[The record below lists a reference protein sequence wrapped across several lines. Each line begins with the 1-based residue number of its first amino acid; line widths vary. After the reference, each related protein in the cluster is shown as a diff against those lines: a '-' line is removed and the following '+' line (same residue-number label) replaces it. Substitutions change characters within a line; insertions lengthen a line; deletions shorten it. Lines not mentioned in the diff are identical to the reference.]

1 MDQLL
6 ALFPLHSAA
15 ELQGHLA
22 RANGVL
28 ELAIDTL
35 LAGPQ
40 ECTTTN
46 SSSSDNNNNHNNNNN
61 NNSVYQS
68 ASIREGKLGTIDLT
82 RSESGKSSGQGRAV
96 VFDLTTD
103 SSDEGDGAQ
112 DMSFDLPSTSAGP
125 SIYPAFSSAA
135 ARDEGDGAQYMSF
148 DLPSSSA
155 GSSVYP
161 PPSSVAVRDAVLPD
175 NNGANGGVNK
185 GVDFVAALASF
196 EDFHAEQ
203 QRLIEEQRRLELEE
217 RLRRAVEAIE
227 LEQRI
232 RLLCSN
238 FITLAQDMFKDISVD
253 FLEDLMRRTI
263 PMLSSMEELADA
275 CIQAITNMKD
285 AYPRRAKRKRSID
298 DVGNGHRGKRAD
310 ESDEDAS
317 NSEDEADAGAS
328 SSNTQTY
335 APSQTQ
341 TQNQNQTR
349 PHRDYMDC
357 SFRMM
362 GAYEACC
369 LNQLYQDFP
378 KISSG
383 TIKNCMRK
391 HRNHYI
397 PTFEYIT
404 NLWADLETAPGRTTE
419 SSTEV
424 FMVELQTPRKEKPR
438 RGKQILDPEFQAEL
452 DWLKARTAKEMA
464 EIEALEQEEK
474 NTAYYKERNELI
486 ECGCCFD
493 EVAPNRVAQCE
504 DGHLFCMECSRRGA
518 EVEIGYQRTVLKCMS
533 AGCKSAFA
541 DSEAIKFLPS
551 AVFKG
556 LLRARQQQEL
566 KMAGLDSL
574 VECPFCPYAAVMEN
588 ENDKE
593 FRCQARRCRKISC
606 RLCKQL
612 THIPLSCEEHRK
624 EQEKNSV
631 LSAQHRVEEQMS
643 QALIREC
650 PKCKSRFFK
659 TEGCNKMTCPECH
672 TKMCYVCKKEI
683 KDYSHFDQT
692 PANSAP
698 RNRNLCRLWENTIQR
713 NEAEVKAAAQRSM
726 QELEAQEPSLVAHV
740 RIDIPK

>member
-1 MDQLL
+1 NQ
-6 ALFPLHSAA
+6 A
-15 ELQGHLA
+15 
-22 RANGVL
+22 
-28 ELAIDTL
+28 
-35 LAGPQ
+35 
-40 ECTTTN
+40 
-46 SSSSDNNNNHNNNNN
+46 
-61 NNSVYQS
+61 
-68 ASIREGKLGTIDLT
+68 TIDLT
-82 RSESGKSSGQGRAV
+82 HSKPGSSSGQRPAV
-96 VFDLTTD
+96 IFDLTTD
-103 SSDEGDGAQ
+103 SSDDGDGAQ
-112 DMSFDLPSTSAGP
+112 DMSFELSFTSAVP
-125 SIYPAFSSAA
+125 SIYP
-135 ARDEGDGAQYMSF
+135 
-148 DLPSSSA
+148 
-155 GSSVYP
+155 P
-161 PPSSVAVRDAVLPD
+161 PPSIAVREAVLPE
-175 NNGANGGVNK
+175 NGGADAGVNGGVRIA
-185 GVDFVAALASF
+185 AALPSF
-196 EDFHAEQ
+196 DDFHSEQ

-217 RLRRAVEAIE
+217 RLRRAAEAAE

-263 PMLSSMEELADA
+263 PMLSSIEELADA
-275 CIQAITNMKD
+275 CIQVITNMKD

-298 DVGNGHRGKRAD
+298 DVGNGDRGHGIQ
-310 ESDEDAS
+310 ESDEEDAS
-317 NSEDEADAGAS
+317 NSEDEADAGSS
-328 SSNTQTY
+328 SSNTQAHT
-335 APSQTQ
+335 SSQIQTQ
-341 TQNQNQTR
+341 SQHQTR
-349 PHRDYMDC
+349 PHRDYMDY
-357 SFRMM
+357 SVKFM
-362 GAYEACC
+362 GAYETCC
-369 LNQLYQDFP
+369 LNQLYADFP

-391 HRNHYI
+391 HRNHYV

-404 NLWADLETAPGRTTE
+404 NLWAELETAPGRRTE
-419 SSTEV
+419 ASAEV
-424 FMVELQTPRKEKPR
+424 FMQELQTPRKEKPR
-438 RGKQILDPEFQAEL
+438 RGKQIVDPEFQAEL
-452 DWLKARTAKEMA
+452 DWLKARTAKEVA
-464 EIEALEQEEK
+464 EIEAIEKEEM

-493 EVAPNRVAQCE
+493 DVAPNRVAQCE

-533 AGCKSAFA
+533 AGCTSAFA

-672 TKMCYVCKKEI
+672 TKMCYVCKKQI

-698 RNRNLCRLWENTIQR
+698 RNKNLCRLWENTIQR
-713 NEAEVKAAAQRSM
+713 NEAEVKAAAERSM
-726 QELEAQEPSLVAHV
+726 QELEAQEPSLVGQV

>member
-40 ECTTTN
+40 ECTTT
-46 SSSSDNNNNHNNNNN
+46 SSSSSSSNSNNNNN
-61 NNSVYQS
+61 YNYNYNYNVYQS
-68 ASIREGKLGTIDLT
+68 ASTREGKLGTIDLT
-82 RSESGKSSGQGRAV
+82 RSESGKSSGHRPAV

-112 DMSFDLPSTSAGP
+112 DMSFDLPSTSAGS
-125 SIYPAFSSAA
+125 SIYPAPSSAA
-135 ARDEGDGAQYMSF
+135 ARDEGDGAQDMSF
-148 DLPSSSA
+148 DLTSSSA
-155 GSSVYP
+155 GPSIYP
-161 PPSSVAVRDAVLPD
+161 PPSSVTVRDAVLPD
-175 NNGANGGVNK
+175 NNGANGGVNGGVDKGVNGGVNK

-217 RLRRAVEAIE
+217 RLRRAAEAIE

-298 DVGNGHRGKRAD
+298 DVGNGHRGQRAD

-317 NSEDEADAGAS
+317 NSEDEADAGTS

-357 SFRMM
+357 SLRMM

-391 HRNHYI
+391 HRSHYI

-404 NLWADLETAPGRTTE
+404 NLWADLETAPGRRTE
-419 SSTEV
+419 SSAEV

-533 AGCKSAFA
+533 AGCKSAFT

-566 KMAGLDSL
+566 KM
-574 VECPFCPYAAVMEN
+574 
-588 ENDKE
+588 
-593 FRCQARRCRKISC
+593 
-606 RLCKQL
+606 
-612 THIPLSCEEHRK
+612 HRK

-698 RNRNLCRLWENTIQR
+698 RNKNLCRLWENTIQR

-726 QELEAQEPSLVAHV
+726 QELEAQEPSLVAQV

>member
-1 MDQLL
+1 MEHLL
-6 ALFPLHSAA
+6 ALFPLHSAD
-15 ELQGHLA
+15 ELQSHLA

-28 ELAIDTL
+28 EQAIETL
-35 LAGPQ
+35 LADP
-40 ECTTTN
+40 ERSTPTH
-46 SSSSDNNNNHNNNNN
+46 SSGNNNDI
-61 NNSVYQS
+61 VYQG
-68 ASIREGKLGTIDLT
+68 ASVGKRKQGTIDLT
-82 RSESGKSSGQGRAV
+82 RPEPENGFEHRSAV
-96 VFDLTTD
+96 IFDLTTD
-103 SSDEGDGAQ
+103 SSDEGEGVQ
-112 DMSFDLPSTSAGP
+112 DMSFDLPSTAAGP
-125 SIYPAFSSAA
+125 SLSPP
-135 ARDEGDGAQYMSF
+135 
-148 DLPSSSA
+148 LP
-155 GSSVYP
+155 
-161 PPSSVAVRDAVLPD
+161 SVAVRNASLLEM
-175 NNGANGGVNK
+175 NSANGAAKENVN
-185 GVDFVAALASF
+185 VVAACPSF
-196 EDFHAEQ
+196 EDFHNEQ

-217 RLRRAVEAIE
+217 RLRRAAEAAE

-238 FITLAQDMFKDISVD
+238 FITLAQDMFKDISVE
-253 FLEDLMRRTI
+253 FLNDLMQRTI
-263 PMLSSMEELADA
+263 PMLSSIEELADA
-275 CIQAITNMKD
+275 CIQVISNMKD

-298 DVGNGHRGKRAD
+298 DVGNGHRGQGAD

-317 NSEDEADAGAS
+317 NSEDEADTGGS

-335 APSQTQ
+335 IPSQTQ
-341 TQNQNQTR
+341 TQAQNQKQTR

-357 SFRMM
+357 SVRMM

-404 NLWADLETAPGRTTE
+404 NLWADLETAPGRRTQA
-419 SSTEV
+419 SDEV
-424 FMVELQTPRKEKPR
+424 YMVELQTPRKEKPG

-452 DWLKARTAKEMA
+452 NWLKARTAKEMA
-464 EIEALEQEEK
+464 EIEALEKEER

-533 AGCKSAFA
+533 AGCTSTFTDA
-541 DSEAIKFLPS
+541 EAIKFLPS

-692 PANSAP
+692 PANSP
-698 RNRNLCRLWENTIQR
+698 PKNKNLCRLWENTIQR

-726 QELEAQEPSLVAHV
+726 QELRAQEPSLVAKV
-740 RIDIPK
+740 RVNIPN

>member
-1 MDQLL
+1 
-6 ALFPLHSAA
+6 
-15 ELQGHLA
+15 
-22 RANGVL
+22 
-28 ELAIDTL
+28 
-35 LAGPQ
+35 
-40 ECTTTN
+40 
-46 SSSSDNNNNHNNNNN
+46 
-61 NNSVYQS
+61 
-68 ASIREGKLGTIDLT
+68 
-82 RSESGKSSGQGRAV
+82 
-96 VFDLTTD
+96 
-103 SSDEGDGAQ
+103 
-112 DMSFDLPSTSAGP
+112 
-125 SIYPAFSSAA
+125 
-135 ARDEGDGAQYMSF
+135 
-148 DLPSSSA
+148 
-155 GSSVYP
+155 
-161 PPSSVAVRDAVLPD
+161 
-175 NNGANGGVNK
+175 
-185 GVDFVAALASF
+185 
-196 EDFHAEQ
+196 
-203 QRLIEEQRRLELEE
+203 
-217 RLRRAVEAIE
+217 
-227 LEQRI
+227 
-232 RLLCSN
+232 
-238 FITLAQDMFKDISVD
+238 MFKDISVD
-253 FLEDLMRRTI
+253 FLEDLMQRTI
-263 PMLSSMEELADA
+263 PMLSSIEELADA
-275 CIQAITNMKD
+275 CIQVITNMKD

-298 DVGNGHRGKRAD
+298 DVGGGQRGQGVD
-310 ESDEDAS
+310 SDEDAS
-317 NSEDEADAGAS
+317 NSEDEADAGGS
-328 SSNTQTY
+328 SSSTQTY
-335 APSQTQ
+335 THSQTQ
-341 TQNQNQTR
+341 TSNQNQAR
-349 PHRDYMDC
+349 PPRNFMDC
-357 SFRMM
+357 SVKM
-362 GAYEACC
+362 GGLYAACC

-383 TIKNCMRK
+383 TIKNCMRI

-404 NLWADLETAPGRTTE
+404 NLWADLETAPGRRTAE
-419 SSTEV
+419 SDEV
-424 FMVELQTPRKEKPR
+424 FMVELRTPRKEVSR
-438 RGKQILDPEFQAEL
+438 RGKQIQDPDFQAEL
-452 DWLKARTAKEMA
+452 EWLKARTAKEMA
-464 EIEALEQEEK
+464 EIEALEREEM

-683 KDYSHFDQT
+683 RDYSHFDQT

-698 RNRNLCRLWENTIQR
+698 RNKNLCRLWENTIQR

-726 QELEAQEPSLVAHV
+726 QELEAQEPSLVAQV
-740 RIDIPK
+740 RVDIPK

>member
-1 MDQLL
+1 METLF
-6 ALFPLHSAA
+6 ALFPQHSAA
-15 ELQGHLA
+15 DLRDHLA
-22 RANGVL
+22 RANGAL
-28 ELAIDTL
+28 EQAIDTL
-35 LAGPQ
+35 LAGSQ
-40 ECTTTN
+40 ESTTT
-46 SSSSDNNNNHNNNNN
+46 SDNNNSGSSCSSSGSSNNTAH
-61 NNSVYQS
+61 QS
-68 ASIREGKLGTIDLT
+68 ASIRDKNPATIDLT
-82 RSESGKSSGQGRAV
+82 RLGQGSSSGHRPAV
-96 VFDLTTD
+96 ILDLTTD
-103 SSDEGDGAQ
+103 SSDDGDDPE
-112 DMSFDLPSTSAGP
+112 DMSFELSSTSAGP
-125 SIYPAFSSAA
+125 SIYPPHNAVTVREAVLQENSGANAGVDGGVKIAA
-135 ARDEGDGAQYMSF
+135 ALPSF
-148 DLPSSSA
+148 D
-155 GSSVYP
+155 
-161 PPSSVAVRDAVLPD
+161 
-175 NNGANGGVNK
+175 
-185 GVDFVAALASF
+185 
-196 EDFHAEQ
+196 DFHSEQ

-217 RLRRAVEAIE
+217 RLRRAAEAAE

-238 FITLAQDMFKDISVD
+238 FITLAQDMFQDISVD

-263 PMLSSMEELADA
+263 PILSSIEELADA
-275 CIQAITNMKD
+275 CIQVITNMKG

-298 DVGNGHRGKRAD
+298 DVGNGHRGQGIQ

-317 NSEDEADAGAS
+317 NSEEEADVGSS
-328 SSNTQTY
+328 SSNTQ
-335 APSQTQ
+335 AHLSSQTQ
-341 TQNQNQTR
+341 TQTQSQHPSR
-349 PHRDYMDC
+349 PHRNYMDC
-357 SFRMM
+357 SVKLM
-362 GAYEACC
+362 GAYETCC
-369 LNQLYQDFP
+369 LNQLYLDFP

-391 HRNHYI
+391 HRNHYV

-404 NLWADLETAPGRTTE
+404 NLWAELETAPGRRTE
-419 SSTEV
+419 ASAEV
-424 FMVELQTPRKEKPR
+424 FMQELQTPRKEKPK
-438 RGKQILDPEFQAEL
+438 RGKQIVDPEFQAEL
-452 DWLKARTAKEMA
+452 DWLKARTAKEVA
-464 EIEALEQEEK
+464 EIEAIEKEEM

-533 AGCKSAFA
+533 ADCKSAFA

-556 LLRARQQQEL
+556 LLRARQQQDL

-574 VECPFCPYAAVMEN
+574 VECPFCPYAVVMEN

-672 TKMCYVCKKEI
+672 TKMCYVCKKQI

-698 RNRNLCRLWENTIQR
+698 RNKNLCRLWENTIQR

-726 QELEAQEPSLVAHV
+726 QELEAQEPSLVAQV
-740 RIDIPK
+740 RVDIPK